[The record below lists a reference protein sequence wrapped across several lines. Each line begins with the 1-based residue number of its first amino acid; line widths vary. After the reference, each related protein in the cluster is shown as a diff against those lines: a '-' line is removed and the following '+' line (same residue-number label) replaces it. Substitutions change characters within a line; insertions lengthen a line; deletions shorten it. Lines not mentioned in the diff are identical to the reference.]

1 MIKKITLVVIVGIG
15 VIVFSIFSFQEKE
28 DLSGPVLGE
37 ASIMEVILAFI
48 ESASNDENKNID
60 ALREITIEEQEIFYA
75 LKLPKLE
82 RNEKIIEFGV
92 KISTQYNQESLD
104 YSSGRITDN
113 EYYTKLY
120 NLRDYYQAYMIF
132 ADSYIVEVDDL
143 IQKNSMIK
151 ELIEIEKQINLLK
164 FSENIYDDEQV
175 LGLDRYKKLL
185 PPMFKP

>member
-15 VIVFSIFSFQEKE
+15 VIVFGIFSFQEKE
-28 DLSGPVLGE
+28 DQSGPVLGE
-37 ASIMEVILAFI
+37 ASIMEVMLAFI
-48 ESASNDENKNID
+48 ESASNNENKNID
-60 ALREITIEEQEIFYA
+60 ALREITEEEEIFYA
-75 LKLPKLE
+75 LKLPNLE

-132 ADSYIVEVDDL
+132 ADSYIVEGDGL
-143 IQKNSMIK
+143 IQKKSMIE

-164 FSENIYDDEQV
+164 FSENIYDDEQASEF
-175 LGLDRYKKLL
+175 DKYKKLL
-185 PPMFKP
+185 PSMFKP